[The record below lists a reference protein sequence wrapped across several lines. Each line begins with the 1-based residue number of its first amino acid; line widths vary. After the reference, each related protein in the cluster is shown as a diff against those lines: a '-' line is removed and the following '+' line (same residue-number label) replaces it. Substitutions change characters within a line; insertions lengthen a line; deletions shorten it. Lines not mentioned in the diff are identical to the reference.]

1 MSDKSSNGFGT
12 DVDAG
17 PKDLGTADPLV
28 VERVQQTVE
37 GLPDRSRRP
46 GIRSLVAAQA
56 MLRIAAAIAVVA
68 VVAVTLQVV
77 ALGPAGSASPTI
89 RPTESAPPVATSPTL
104 ANAYAATTASPG
116 PTLDLS
122 PGRFASDPRMLAC
135 EKAGDRTLSDVLYA
149 FALSH
154 GKDYRADLQIPVEPG
169 LASAE
174 QPALV
179 VVFKTGTSDVV
190 SGPGPMP
197 GTSGVNPEIT
207 PPPDAR
213 TVCVGLTGV
222 KDPVLIR
229 NLDKSKIVLPPA
241 RAPSGPIAGVFA
253 NTNRALA
260 AMTWDAAR
268 QSLWIVTWNTGPNG
282 QLTRAGLDGSTKSW
296 PLPNGP
302 DVQIQPV
309 IQAGLVQPAMPAAW
323 YGWDA
328 TDVVVDGQ
336 GKVWIAA
343 GYGLVRF
350 DPDTGKSQLKT
361 FPESDATKV
370 YGDGGQWLS
379 AIAADGNGVL
389 IARNGES
396 ALTRIDESL
405 ANAGT
410 IALPATWTGV
420 RGIAVL
426 GDRIVAGGPAGLGVF
441 DRNGAQLG
449 SGSVDVQFASLRPID
464 SGRAAV
470 LPTKIGITTATAVD
484 SNGRSIGTFTIP
496 MEPIHGNLG
505 YQRLVVATDWT
516 DHVWYGEWDDEQPVY
531 LVESSFVSP
540 R

>member
-1 MSDKSSNGFGT
+1 MQG
-12 DVDAG
+12 
-17 PKDLGTADPLV
+17 
-28 VERVQQTVE
+28 
-37 GLPDRSRRP
+37 
-46 GIRSLVAAQA
+46 AQA

-68 VVAVTLQVV
+68 IVAVTILVV
-77 ALGPAGSASPTI
+77 ASGPTATASPTI
-89 RPTESAPPVATSPTL
+89 RPAESASPVPVASLVATASPVV
-104 ANAYAATTASPG
+104 TASPG

-122 PGRFASDPRMLAC
+122 PSRFASDPRMLAC
-135 EKAGDRTLSDVLYA
+135 EKAGGRKLADVLYA
-149 FALSH
+149 FELAH
-154 GKDYRADLQIPVEPG
+154 GKDYRADLQIPLEPG

-179 VVFKTGTSDVV
+179 VVFKTGDSAFISV
-190 SGPGPMP
+190 PAPMP

-207 PPPDAR
+207 APPDSR

-229 NLDKSKIVLPPA
+229 NLDKSQIVLPPA
-241 RAPSGPIAGVFA
+241 PMPSGPIAGVFA
-253 NTNRALA
+253 TTNRALA
-260 AMTWDAAR
+260 AMTWDATR
-268 QSLWIVTWNTGPNG
+268 QSLWIVTWNTGPDG
-282 QLTRAGLDGSTKSW
+282 QLTRVGLDGSAKSW

-309 IQAGLVQPAMPAAW
+309 IQAGLVQPAMPSAW

-370 YGDGGQWLS
+370 YVDGGHWIS

-389 IARNGES
+389 VARNGES

-410 IALPATWTGV
+410 IALPATWTDV
-420 RGIAVL
+420 RGVAVL
-426 GDRIVAGGPAGLGVF
+426 GDRIVAGGPAGVGVF

-484 SNGRSIGTFTIP
+484 SSGRSIGTFTIP

-531 LVESSFVSP
+531 VVQWALASP

>member
-1 MSDKSSNGFGT
+1 
-12 DVDAG
+12 
-17 PKDLGTADPLV
+17 
-28 VERVQQTVE
+28 
-37 GLPDRSRRP
+37 
-46 GIRSLVAAQA
+46 
-56 MLRIAAAIAVVA
+56 
-68 VVAVTLQVV
+68 
-77 ALGPAGSASPTI
+77 
-89 RPTESAPPVATSPTL
+89 
-104 ANAYAATTASPG
+104 
-116 PTLDLS
+116 
-122 PGRFASDPRMLAC
+122 MLAC
-135 EKAGDRTLSDVLYA
+135 EKAGGRKLADVLYA
-149 FALSH
+149 FELAH
-154 GKDYRADLQIPVEPG
+154 GKDYRADLQIPLEPG

-179 VVFKTGTSDVV
+179 VVFKTGDSAII

-207 PPPDAR
+207 APPDSR

-229 NLDKSKIVLPPA
+229 NLDKSQIVLPPSPM
-241 RAPSGPIAGVFA
+241 PSGPIAGVFA
-253 NTNRALA
+253 TTNRPLA
-260 AMTWDAAR
+260 AMTWDVTTK
-268 QSLWIVTWNTGPNG
+268 SLWIVTWNTGPDG
-282 QLTRAGLDGSTKSW
+282 QLTRVGRDGSTKNW

-309 IQAGLVQPAMPAAW
+309 IQAGLVQPAMPSAW

-350 DPDTGKSQLKT
+350 DPDTGKSQLKV

-410 IALPATWTGV
+410 IALPASWTGV

-426 GDRIVAGGPAGLGVF
+426 GDRIVAGGPSGLGVF

-484 SNGRSIGTFTIP
+484 SSGRSIGTFTIP
-496 MEPIHGNLG
+496 MEPIHANLG

-516 DHVWYGEWDDEQPVY
+516 DHVWYSEWDDEQPVY
-531 LVESSFVSP
+531 VVQWALASP